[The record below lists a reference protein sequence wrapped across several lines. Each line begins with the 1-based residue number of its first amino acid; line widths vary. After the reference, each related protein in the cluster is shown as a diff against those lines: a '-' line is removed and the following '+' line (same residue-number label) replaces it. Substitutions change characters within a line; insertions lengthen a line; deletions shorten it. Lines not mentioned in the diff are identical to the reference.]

1 MDVVGDSLE
10 AIDIFSGQRWKPKKG
25 LSSSTDR
32 FFIMEQM
39 WETSMTAQLPP
50 SQWQIG
56 PSKSGSWLV
65 DMSIDIMTSLLIFA
79 RVLNAGV
86 RPPQKLGT
94 ALTGA
99 KVDEYFYLY
108 LLFFH
113 FSERCC

>member
-99 KVDEYFYLY
+99 KVDEYCLSLSTFLS
-108 LLFFH
+108 FF
-113 FSERCC
+113 